1 MIGVLSLS
9 AGTVIAA
16 HGGARNVAP
25 EKRRLKEGV
34 LGIVKDV
41 VMDESLKLAF
51 KRTHPILVF
60 DASYY
65 TFYRFFATSK
75 WWDFAKKGEADGEST
90 ASSNGTMTNPAFKA
104 AFVKHAT
111 ADLARMQ
118 KVWKVPKENV
128 VFCRDCSRA
137 DIWRMA
143 SHPEYKGT
151 RAVNDK
157 FDAGAFGVMQEVL
170 AAAGV
175 KVIAMPSL
183 EADDV
188 ACVLYR
194 AIRGAFGPEPRVI
207 FITGDHDY
215 LQLKDDTNDIYSMD
229 SKKGKNLWEQGLKK
243 GTSNLVCKMLM
254 GDQSDNIPSV
264 LTKALAIKC
273 AAMATEEERRAF
285 LAKVG
290 PNKVAEYE
298 RNRRLMCWSN
308 IPAELILA
316 IDVVEV

>member
-1 MIGVLSLS
+1 MQFD
-9 AGTVIAA
+9 
-16 HGGARNVAP
+16 P

-34 LGIVKDV
+34 LGIVKTHAHV
-41 VMDESLKLAF
+41 AMEELRLAF

-75 WWDFAKKGEADGEST
+75 WWDFAKKGEGEGD
-90 ASSNGTMTNPAFKA
+90 ANMTNPAFKT

-118 KVWKVPKENV
+118 KVWKAPKENV

-170 AAAGV
+170 AGAGV

-188 ACVLYR
+188 ACILYR
-194 AIRGAFGPEPRVI
+194 AIRGAFGAEPRVI

-229 SKKGKNLWEQGLKK
+229 SKKGKNLWEQGVKK
-243 GTSNLVCKMLM
+243 GTSNFVCKMLM
-254 GDQSDNIPSV
+254 GDQSDNIPPV
-264 LTKALAIKC
+264 LTKSLAIKC
-273 AAMATEEERRAF
+273 AAMATEEERHAF

-290 PNKVAEYE
+290 PNKVADYE

-308 IPAELILA
+308 IPAELILG
-316 IDVVEV
+316 IDVVDVEV

>member
-1 MIGVLSLS
+1 MRCRLQFD
-9 AGTVIAA
+9 
-16 HGGARNVAP
+16 P

-34 LGIVKDV
+34 LGIVKTHAHV
-41 VMDESLKLAF
+41 AMEETMQLAF

-75 WWDFAKKGEADGEST
+75 WWEFAKNEGDA
-90 ASSNGTMTNPAFKA
+90 NMTNPAFKA

-118 KVWKVPKENV
+118 KVWKAPKENV

-170 AAAGV
+170 AGAGV

-243 GTSNLVCKMLM
+243 GTSNFVCKMLM
-254 GDQSDNIPSV
+254 GDQSDNIPPV

-290 PNKVAEYE
+290 PNKVADYE

-308 IPAELILA
+308 IPAELILG
-316 IDVVEV
+316 IDVVEI